1 MNHFEQPNLTEPSS
15 IDLDLPLDDDTDDG
29 EAVAALVQQILT
41 GIDDLAA
48 DGAVT
53 GRDAVQALS
62 IATAVQAAKAE
73 VSERSGQRFALNL
86 LDVRLCDA
94 RLN

>member
-1 MNHFEQPNLTEPSS
+1 MNHLEQPTPAEQSS

-29 EAVAALVQQILT
+29 DAVAALVQQILT

-48 DGAVT
+48 DGAVS

-73 VSERSGQRFALNL
+73 VSERSGQRLALNL
-86 LDVRLCDA
+86 IDVRLREE